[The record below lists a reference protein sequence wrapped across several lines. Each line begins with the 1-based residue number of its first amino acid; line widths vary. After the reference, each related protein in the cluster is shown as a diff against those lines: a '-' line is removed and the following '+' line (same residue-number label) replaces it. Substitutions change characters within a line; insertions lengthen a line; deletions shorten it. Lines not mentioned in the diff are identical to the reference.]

1 MQNFR
6 SGVVFFFSRLNV
18 KMFAKLTKQKL
29 SSGII
34 LIMEQLPFKA
44 RERER
49 ERSAFVTLRSSW
61 RNVRS
66 PSFSNYR

>member
-18 KMFAKLTKQKL
+18 KMFVKLTKQKL

-49 ERSAFVTLRSSW
+49 EREARL
-61 RNVRS
+61 
-66 PSFSNYR
+66 